1 MYHMYIK
8 TQAPLLRL
16 LTYVDNMFLYA
27 EVLSRVVLPPQ
38 HTRTTET
45 LNGAHQGTYLGHR
58 L

>member
-1 MYHMYIK
+1 MYIK

-27 EVLSRVVLPPQ
+27 EFLSRVVLPPQ